1 MILPKGAKRKYK
13 EENAAPGSGTQSRLL
28 NQRSWISENGY
39 QPGEHGKGEKRLRA

>member
-1 MILPKGAKRKYK
+1 MILPKGAKRKHK

-28 NQRSWISENGY
+28 NEQSWIKENGY